1 MIELEKRMAG
11 EKARGKGRGRV
22 KIEKQEDGRR
32 RIWLTAAELG
42 RFGLSFEGLAGG
54 EPRTNRFLR
63 QMLRAAELPPGVG
76 AWTVEA
82 IPIVGGCIL
91 SVFPSEKGTGERIY
105 RVRDLE
111 ALYALADGWSGL
123 SQPLPKSALYEW
135 GNEYRLVIESAVHS
149 SPDTVRLLERYT
161 CPAGQGVLAAA
172 AVQEHGRLLAAENAL
187 ERLIS
192 APEPPPQGRPD
203 APR

>member
-1 MIELEKRMAG
+1 MIEIERRMAG
-11 EKARGKGRGRV
+11 ACARREGRGRV

-32 RIWLTAAELG
+32 RIWLSAAELG
-42 RFGLSFEGLAGG
+42 RFGLSFEGLAEGA
-54 EPRTNRFLR
+54 PRTKRFLR
-63 QMLRAAELPPGVG
+63 QMLQAAGLPPGVG

-82 IPIVGGCIL
+82 IPIVGGCVL
-91 SVFPSEKGTGERIY
+91 SVFPSERGAGERIY

-123 SQPLPKSALYEW
+123 GQPLPKNALYEW
-135 GNEYRLVIESAVHS
+135 GREYRLMIEDAVF
-149 SPDTVRLLERYT
+149 PAPGVVCLLERYAR
-161 CPAGQGVLAAA
+161 PVGQGALAVA

-192 APEPPPQGRPD
+192 APAPPQQGRPD

>member
-1 MIELEKRMAG
+1 M
-11 EKARGKGRGRV
+11 

-32 RIWLTAAELG
+32 RIWLSAAELG

-54 EPRTNRFLR
+54 EPRTKRFLR
-63 QMLRAAELPPGVG
+63 QMLQAAELPPGVG

-82 IPIVGGCIL
+82 IPIVGGCVL
-91 SVFPSEKGTGERIY
+91 SVFPSERGAGERLY

-111 ALYALADGWSGL
+111 ALYALADGGSGL
-123 SQPLPKSALYEW
+123 GQPLPKNALYEW
-135 GNEYRLVIESAVHS
+135 GREYRLVIDAAAPM
-149 SPDTVRLLERYT
+149 SPGVVRLLERYA
-161 CPAGQGVLAAA
+161 CPVGQGALAVA

-192 APEPPPQGRPD
+192 APEPPPQERPD
-203 APR
+203 ALR